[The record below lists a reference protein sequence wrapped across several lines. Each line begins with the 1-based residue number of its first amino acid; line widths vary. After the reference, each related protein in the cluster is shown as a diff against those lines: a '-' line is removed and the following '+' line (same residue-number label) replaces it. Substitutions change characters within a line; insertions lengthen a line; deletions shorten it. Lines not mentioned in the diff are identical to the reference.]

1 MGGSGQRVGLIGGV
15 IGAAF
20 AYVSLRLLSCLFR
33 YEDCSSCPRF
43 LLLTLTNISCCVV
56 SFFDR

>member
-20 AYVSLRLLSCLFR
+20 AYVSLRLLSWLFR
-33 YEDCSSCPRF
+33 YVSCSSGF
-43 LLLTLTNISCCVV
+43 
-56 SFFDR
+56 SFFVAHIK